1 MYYIYIYILYIL
13 GNLRQSWTIL
23 GSFWDP
29 LWTHLG
35 LSWAVFG
42 AIFSNWKQSWSR
54 YVRTSWQPQRV
65 VYLARLT
72 LDSFKEVFNRF
83 QALPEKYDPQCFY
96 EQVRTRLK
104 LEVKKTTFHRF
115 ISIIQFTEYQQSSGN

>member
-1 MYYIYIYILYIL
+1 M
-13 GNLRQSWTIL
+13 RQQE
-23 GSFWDP
+23 
-29 LWTHLG
+29 
-35 LSWAVFG
+35 
-42 AIFSNWKQSWSR
+42 NWKQSLSR

-104 LEVKKTTFHRF
+104 LEVKRQLF
-115 ISIIQFTEYQQSSGN
+115 IDLFQLFSLLNTSRAVATKHFSEK